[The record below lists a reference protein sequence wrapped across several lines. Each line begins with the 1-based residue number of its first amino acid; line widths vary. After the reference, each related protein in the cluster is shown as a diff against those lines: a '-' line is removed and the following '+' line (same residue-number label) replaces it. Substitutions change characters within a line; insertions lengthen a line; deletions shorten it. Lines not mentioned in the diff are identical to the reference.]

1 MVDTGAQTLSSGGSE
16 FSRTSEP
23 PEPSEPSSA
32 PGQAYLIL
40 YDGVCGL
47 CNRLLQFVL
56 LHDHRSV
63 FRFAPLQSVVGEA
76 LVKQTGGKP
85 GEPTSFYVFADYQTR
100 TSRVFTKSDAVVFV
114 AGQLGWPWKAAKL
127 IRVVPKPI
135 RDRVYDRVARN
146 RYRVFGRYDHCLAPR
161 PEFRNRFI
169 D

>member
-1 MVDTGAQTLSSGGSE
+1 MVNTGAQ
-16 FSRTSEP
+16 

-32 PGQAYLIL
+32 PDQAHLIL

-47 CNRLLQFVL
+47 CNRLLEFLL

-63 FRFAPLQSVVGEA
+63 FRFASLQGRVGTA
-76 LVKQTGGKP
+76 LVKQSGGKP
-85 GEPTSFYVFADYQTR
+85 GELTSFYVFADYKSR
-100 TSRVFTKSDAVVFV
+100 TSRVFTRSDAALFV

-127 IRVVPKPI
+127 LGVLPRRI
-135 RDRVYDRVARN
+135 RDRAYDRVARN
-146 RYRVFGRYDHCLAPR
+146 RYRVLGRHDRCLIPR